1 MYLGFGTLL
10 LTENMIIFKTDWNSK
25 IIIRKKA
32 IGEKSRPNVLK
43 ISVKPPN

>member
-10 LTENMIIFKTDWNSK
+10 LTENMIIFKTDRNSK
-25 IIIRKKA
+25 IIRRKA

-43 ISVKPPN
+43 ISVKPAN